1 MLAIGKGFSI
11 DTGGNCGYTIV
22 DKMGVKAMFLAW
34 ESLNGRS
41 GHEVGR
47 ELLAKLYEQAT
58 GETLPPIA
66 IMPQGKPYF
75 PEGNWHF
82 SISHTKNF
90 AFCVLSRNN
99 IGLDAEEKGRKVSS
113 VMMEKFTS
121 DSEKS
126 RLGPDPEDAFLR
138 LWVLKEADA
147 KRTGR
152 GMGNWLKNTDFDP
165 SDPRIQEINGCYVA
179 VLEEENA
186 V

>member
-1 MLAIGKGFSI
+1 MVI
-11 DTGGNCGYTIV
+11 DTGGKYGYTII
-22 DKMGVKAMFLAW
+22 DKMGVKAMFLKW
-34 ESLNGRS
+34 EALNGRR

-58 GETLPPIA
+58 GQSLPPIA
-66 IMPQGKPYF
+66 VTPQGKPYF
-75 PEGNWHF
+75 LDGNWHF

-90 AFCVLSRNN
+90 AFCALSRKN
-99 IGLDAEEKGRKVSS
+99 IGLDAEEKGRKVSPA
-113 VMMEKFTS
+113 MLEKFTS
-121 DSEKS
+121 HEEKG
-126 RLGPDPEDAFLR
+126 RLGTDPEDAFLR
-138 LWVLKEADA
+138 LWVLKEAQS
-147 KRTGR
+147 KLTGR